1 MKNDKYK
8 ILNEKQVIDASA
20 SWAAAHS
27 KGQKRI

>member
-8 ILNEKQVIDASA
+8 ILNEKQLIDASA
-20 SWAAAHS
+20 SWAAAYS